1 MVAQEIQ
8 DGPLVFGR
16 SHQSSL
22 VWQDGFTH
30 ARQSSIAI
38 AVWHAAMRTVFQE
51 PTPWRLRWQE
61 IKLPLDAFQFAE
73 KTSRFSWFLARV
85 SICIWDV
92 ASCAYPWFS
101 DGSSLSSAFYY
112 FVSVWD
118 LWHQEGMWHDKCK
131 HLLTPKSIRSPFS
144 PKTDYNLSRRSL
156 VKSATRSWLSIA
168 GVGMSTQLML
178 EIHLTWLYGKSQKVP
193 NYRKSMSARQ

>member
-8 DGPLVFGR
+8 DGPLIFGR

-22 VWQDGFTH
+22 VWQDGFTY
-30 ARQSSIAI
+30 AWQSSIAI
-38 AVWHAAMRTVFQE
+38 AVWHAAMPTVFQK

-73 KTSRFSWFLARV
+73 KPSRFSWFLHA
-85 SICIWDV
+85 W
-92 ASCAYPWFS
+92 A
-101 DGSSLSSAFYY
+101 SAFETLQVALILDFPMGHLSASYY

-118 LWHQEGMWHDKCK
+118 LWHKERMWHDKCK
-131 HLLTPKSIRSPFS
+131 HLLTPKSVRSPFS
-144 PKTDYNLSRRSL
+144 PRTDYNLSRRSL
-156 VKSATRSWLSIA
+156 LKSATRSCLSIA

-178 EIHLTWLYGKSQKVP
+178 EIHLTWLYGKGQKVP
-193 NYRKSMSARQ
+193 KFP